1 MVVEENGKFGFYDGK
16 LSGKI
21 NSINGTVTDKS
32 EGYDAVTS
40 TEEEYE
46 VSVLRKTF
54 VVTFDANGGTA
65 SFNSKIVIFNRAYG
79 ELPTAER
86 TGYTFAG
93 WSTSAETDDFI
104 TQLTIVEIEDN
115 HTITAKWTPNNYN
128 IAYNNNTGIGEIENT
143 VCTYDT
149 EVMIATPTEGTIT
162 KTGYTFKNWNT
173 KPDGTG
179 TTYEPGEIV
188 KNLSNIDNETI
199 TLYATWQDTIAP
211 SKTAPT
217 GVGTT
222 NSITVN
228 CKQTDDGSGID
239 STTIEYAIYKDGAWS
254 EWQSSNIFQ
263 ELIKNTEY
271 QVKTRVTDNS
281 GNGPVESE
289 VGLISTTVITNGTI
303 VIHKEN
309 ASGEEVE
316 LNTDKEN
323 NSKQINTNIHI
334 TATIST
340 VENTNTTVT
349 VKNTEQENTYPNT
362 TILPNEQGII
372 EIPVE
377 TETDTYEITIQTTD
391 GTNTLSDTYYVFIDK
406 TLPTANPD
414 IQSTTNSLTILANA
428 EDTNSGVGIVT
439 YELKQGETILQTNN
453 TGVFEGLQHN
463 TDYEIVINVTD
474 KAGNSNSSTR
484 TAKTDELVVGDLAFK
499 KNVSQVEFLPATTNQ
514 EKVWLNEDL
523 LVTINQAT
531 SGNTTYKVQKVGEDE
546 FVEYAQ
552 DRLITVE
559 DGDYIITVVTTDGTN
574 NVSKEYYFTV
584 DKTAPEI
591 NTYIV
596 ASLDDITDSSTI
608 IESTEITQSKYIV
621 TVAKDE
627 SSGIV
632 AYALNNNN
640 TEEPVYTEI
649 ATTAEILE
657 KSEEL
662 TKNGSYYV
670 YVKDQAGNIGVK
682 EVNIN
687 NIGYTVQY
695 NLNGGTSEKEIQN
708 QVKLQGTNLTL
719 TNIKPSKEGY
729 IFKGWATAQD
739 ATEAEYSLNGIY
751 MKDEETTLYA
761 VWSEAV
767 ASATIGEDVTYYE
780 SVQDAINS
788 ARSNTAT
795 ITLIKSEIVESI
807 TVVAGQNIILN
818 VNGSTLRNEEEKPTI
833 DNYGTLTINS
843 GSIISTQNVAI
854 SNSGTLT
861 LGDSSNDV
869 DTSTPVIIGKTY
881 GISGEN
887 TGTIEFYD
895 GIVKGQSGEGSAIN
909 GTVGTVA
916 RRYELYKTVETVDD
930 VVVESARLARVA
942 VFDTGGR
949 VNVRM
954 KKLSGTANVT
964 DYTSDSNIQYIKE
977 SDVEPDISAMTSANI
992 VSSLTSDVPIYMW
1005 YEDGTIYW
1013 WSEAEI
1019 VKANSNSMRMFYNC
1033 RSLSDITGI
1042 SSWDTSNVTDMGEMF
1057 NWCSNLSDLTGLS
1070 SWDTSNVTSMY
1081 GMFNNCNAVS
1091 DITGLSSWDTSN
1103 VTSMHYMFYN
1113 CSSLSDITGL
1123 SSWDTGSV
1131 RNNMESMFYGCSSLS
1146 DLTGISSWNTSNVT
1160 NMSNMFYGCSSLSDL
1175 TGISN
1180 WNTSNVTNMS
1190 NMFYGCSSLSDLTG
1204 ISNWNTSNVTNMSYM
1219 FNWCSSLSDLTGIS
1233 SWNTSN
1239 VTNMSNMFRNCRNL
1253 SDITALSSWDTSNV
1267 TSMSEMFSG
1276 CRNLSD
1282 LTGISSWDTSNVTN
1296 MGGMFSGCSSLSDL
1310 TGISSWDTS
1319 SVTKMYGMFS
1329 GCSSLSDLT
1338 GISSWDT
1345 SSVTE
1350 MSSTFS
1356 GCSSLSDLTGISS
1369 WDTSSVTYMG
1379 SMFSKCSNLSDLTG
1393 ISSWD
1398 TSSVTYMSYMFY
1410 GCSSLSDLT
1419 GISSW
1424 DTSSVTNMSYMFYGC
1439 SSLSDLTRI
1448 SSWDTSSVTN
1458 MSDMFYECTA
1468 ITDAT
1473 GINDWNI
1480 ANVTNFNY
1488 MFMFCHVTTYPN
1500 WNGTWDSNGTFKPG
1514 ETTESQVSAASLET
1528 EEVVSATENTSVE
1541 LMTYG
1546 MDEVEETT
1554 QTTETT
1560 DVTEVIDDTETT
1572 QVTPLIQIG
1581 TTTYSTIADAIT
1593 AANSGETLEL
1603 LDNITLTEEL
1613 VIPENK
1619 SINLDLN
1626 SKTITSSLVNTII
1639 NKGTLTIT
1647 STGIIRNE
1655 IENGSV
1661 IYNTGTLNIQNG
1673 TITTSTNGG
1682 KAVYNDSGVVSMTS
1696 GKIVTE
1702 GISGI
1707 GIYNVNNAKVNMQG
1721 GIIEVTGTSNKC
1733 IYNDSIL
1740 EITGGKIIVSG
1751 DDSIGIYNLD
1761 KATNCTM
1768 KDVEILVEA
1777 EVIENYNLIKN
1788 TNEFK
1793 SELEKMKPSY
1803 GIYNDSEI
1811 DVNIEKATIKVERLK
1826 GVGILN
1832 NSIGSIVLGKNDET
1846 LNLATPIIY
1855 AISDNTTAII
1865 NTKAPSADSADSVT
1879 TKEKYGNIKF
1889 YDGTMSTL
1897 VSIKD
1902 VVTVILDKHEIV
1914 ENKGN
1919 SVINTI
1925 LKIIEKQ

>member
-1146 DLTGISSWNTSNVT
+1146 DLTGISN
-1160 NMSNMFYGCSSLSDL
+1160 
-1175 TGISN
+1175 
-1180 WNTSNVTNMS
+1180 
-1190 NMFYGCSSLSDLTG
+1190 
-1204 ISNWNTSNVTNMSYM
+1204 
-1219 FNWCSSLSDLTGIS
+1219 
-1233 SWNTSN
+1233 WNTSN